1 MCTRISNVNNLS
13 DAALRS
19 DPSEPS
25 LPQQSAAVNTS
36 NEIPDQLNIQRARP
50 KGQEKA
56 HETAQ
61 AKNADR
67 ERSIKQS
74 ATTLKRFLAG
84 AQLTPIYVNSSKLSG
99 TSAEVEGHMS
109 KILEKLQM
117 VLQPDEEAAARTICT
132 SFLQSA
138 IDIEELLRAQR
149 EADVKYKSAIAG
161 RNDEIREMETR
172 IESLK
177 LNAAT
182 KQISIGERDQELQEK
197 SVRCAELNVDIHDRE
212 QVSADLSKQI
222 GERQTR
228 LSVLNKEILDVGLVC
243 QELKVEKN
251 DLTEKKMMLDE
262 LGKSLEISRA
272 KLDDDR
278 RILREAQLENH
289 AALTSVERQRNEV
302 QNKIASLNLSRDLL
316 RQCVLQI
323 APLLLADKDPA
334 MGTSYYESL
343 QDIIVQKHLDLSREV
358 NAQKR
363 IGDQATA
370 RLNQRTAAYEE
381 QMIKTS
387 TLTIANES
395 LEGQLAAALQS
406 TKEKDLALLN
416 LRSALESAKSNEL
429 ITADIKHEKNQIK
442 EAHERLQAL
451 HHDTKIELIDC
462 SARLREMERNA
473 ADVEAY
479 EDCMESLQRKNDN
492 LEGSLTRA
500 DSELASANE
509 ALLVSRRGHN
519 RSLELERENCS
530 LKKRIVSLEDAFSVR
545 EVENDAN
552 IRKLTRVQDQNAKYA
567 EALRRSHE
575 DARIKDQTIQDGD
588 KRLKHAFAS
597 NLKLE
602 LSLRAEK
609 ESLTLMRFKKE
620 SLDMKLSSLLAGQH
634 PGAGGSQEAEW
645 KMAKIRLDCLIERMQ
660 TDLAAVADAKKAW
673 DDRVLQLRKDSRRD
687 K

>member
-1 MCTRISNVNNLS
+1 MCTRIGKVASLT

-19 DPSEPS
+19 DPSDFS
-25 LPQQSAAVNTS
+25 LPQQSAAASTS
-36 NEIPDQLNIQRARP
+36 DEIQDQMDIQRIQP
-50 KGQEKA
+50 KGQENA
-56 HETAQ
+56 HDTAQ

-67 ERSIKQS
+67 EKLIIPST
-74 ATTLKRFLAG
+74 TTLKRFLPR
-84 AQLTPIYVNSSKLSG
+84 AQLTPIYVDGSKLSG

-109 KILEKLQM
+109 NLLEKLQM

-149 EADVKYKSAIAG
+149 EADAEYKSAIAG
-161 RNDEIREMETR
+161 RNDEIREMEIR
-172 IESLK
+172 IETLERT
-177 LNAAT
+177 AAT
-182 KQISIGERDQELQEK
+182 RQISIGKKDQELQEK
-197 SVRCAELNVDIHDRE
+197 SVRCAELNVDIDDRE
-212 QVSADLSKQI
+212 QVSADFSRQI
-222 GERQTR
+222 AERQTR
-228 LSVLNKEILDVGLVC
+228 LSVINKEILDVDLVC
-243 QELKVEKN
+243 QELKAEEN
-251 DLTEKKMMLDE
+251 HLTEKKVMLDE
-262 LGKSLEISRA
+262 LEKSLQISRA
-272 KLDDDR
+272 RLDDDK
-278 RILREAQLENH
+278 RILGQAQLENH
-289 AALTSVERQRNEV
+289 AAFTSIERQRNEV

-323 APLLLADKDPA
+323 APLLLTDNDPA

-358 NAQKR
+358 VAQKR

-370 RLNQRTAAYEE
+370 RLNERTAAYEE
-381 QMIKTS
+381 QMMKTS

-395 LEGQLAAALQS
+395 LEDQLAAALQS
-406 TKEKDLALLN
+406 NKEKDLALLN
-416 LRSALESAKSNEL
+416 LRSALELVKSNEL
-429 ITADIKHEKNQIK
+429 ITANIKHEKNQIK

-479 EDCMESLQRKNDN
+479 EDCMESLQRKIDN
-492 LEGSLTRA
+492 LKGSLTRA

-509 ALLVSRRGHN
+509 KLLVSNGDYN

-530 LKKRIVSLEDAFSVR
+530 LKKRIASLEDGFSVR
-545 EVENDAN
+545 EMENDAN
-552 IRKLTRVQDQNAKYA
+552 IRKLTRVQDQNATYA

-575 DARIKDQTIQDGD
+575 DAHIKDQTIQDGD
-588 KRLKHAFAS
+588 KRLKQAFAS

-620 SLDMKLSSLLAGQH
+620 SLDMQLSSLLAGQL
-634 PGAGGSQEAEW
+634 PGAGDSQEAEW